1 MRQMPRCFA
10 LMMLVGGLSFAQP
23 GVSLA
28 AQTSPLSIC
37 ILPVHATGVTDDD
50 ATLIADAVRTK
61 CAADARFDV
70 ADKGKALLA
79 LKEAKPDASGDC
91 ISADCVVPAGE
102 KAQTA
107 FAAAATLG
115 KIGTLFTFT
124 VALYN
129 VKEKRRILYRDYQY
143 RGSIEDFYTDVPR
156 RVATDIGEAVFPET
170 RAQEPSRPAAQPT
183 TTETV
188 PILDN
193 GEEPARPL
201 EKVVEE
207 PANTGMATAPAIGV
221 TGRVAMGV
229 LGQDQSR
236 WGALLWYVHPTTPHS
251 EARIKVG
258 MPLAGNDS
266 IYSSGIPD
274 LYLSIEHEWGFRYF
288 GVGAG
293 LAVMQMKTAE
303 KSYYSSQFW
312 DPYQNMYVYD
322 NVMVH
327 FPERYCF
334 NWVLDIRAGKPN
346 MGFRGRI
353 SWPIPFNESVDDPTQ
368 NAFFEYSALG
378 EFGNSLFKAGV
389 GIAGMQRNRTTSATN
404 QSGVSS
410 QYTINDSYLMAPCG
424 KIAFLIANHS
434 VVCLGLDF
442 MGILVPRSSE
452 TGSWAPNLQL
462 SYTFSFGKML
472 SPEVLDG
479 TF

>member
-1 MRQMPRCFA
+1 
-10 LMMLVGGLSFAQP
+10 MLVGGLSFAQP
-23 GVSLA
+23 GVSPA
-28 AQTSPLSIC
+28 AQTSPMSIC

-61 CAADARFDV
+61 CAANARFDV

-79 LKEAKPDASGDC
+79 LKEAKPDASGEC
-91 ISADCVVPAGE
+91 MSADCAVPAGE

-115 KIGTLFTFT
+115 KIGSLFTFT

-156 RVATDIGEAVFPET
+156 RVAIDIGEAVFPET
-170 RAQEPSRPAAQPT
+170 RAQEPSRPAVAAPT
-183 TTETV
+183 PAVQQTATETV

-251 EARIKVG
+251 QARIKVG

-266 IYSSGIPD
+266 IYSSRIPD
-274 LYLSIEHEWGFRYF
+274 FYLSLEHEWGFRYF

-293 LAVMQMKTAE
+293 LAVMQMKAAE
-303 KSYYSSQFW
+303 KGYYSSQFW

-404 QSGVSS
+404 QSGETS